1 MFFKREAVAD
11 TFALITFGLVVGMF
25 VELFV
30 AGLTLDQSLQSR
42 LMSIPVN
49 LLIAR
54 PYGIYR
60 DWVIDWNMPG
70 KNNLLGSALL
80 DVVAFVSFQ
89 IPVYAV
95 LVGTTGAGIDQVIT
109 ACVGQVGAM
118 VVMGRPF
125 GLWMQIC
132 RQWFGKPA
140 ASMEM
145 A

>member
-1 MFFKREAVAD
+1 MFFKREAIAD

-30 AGLTLDQSLQSR
+30 AGLTLEQSIQSR

-60 DWVIDWNMPG
+60 DWVIDWNVPG
-70 KNNLLGSALL
+70 KKNFLGSTLL
-80 DVVAFVSFQ
+80 DIIAFISFQ

-95 LVGTTGAGIDQVIT
+95 LVGTTGAGIDQVMT
-109 ACVGQVGAM
+109 ACIGQIGAM

-125 GLWMQIC
+125 GLWMQMC
-132 RQWFGKPA
+132 RHWFNGSERA
-140 ASMEM
+140 VEIV
-145 A
+145 

>member
-1 MFFKREAVAD
+1 MFFKREALAD
-11 TFALITFGLVVGMF
+11 IFALITFGLVVGMF
-25 VELFV
+25 VEVFI
-30 AGLTLDQSLQSR
+30 AGLTLDQSVQSR

-60 DWVIDWNMPG
+60 DWIMNWNIPG
-70 KNNLLGSALL
+70 RQGFVGSTFL
-80 DVVAFVSFQ
+80 DILAYISFQ

-95 LVGTTGAGIDQVIT
+95 LVFVTGAGIEQVIT
-109 ACVGQVGAM
+109 ACVGQIGAM

-125 GLWMQIC
+125 GLWMQVC
-132 RQWFGKPA
+132 RHWFGRPVVR
-140 ASMEM
+140 M